1 MSTPDLS
8 ADFESHHIEGYAR
21 AAIEKGESGE
31 FKVPLISQITD
42 DLWTGGW
49 LPGVTLPDDFRF
61 VVSVYPWGEYEL
73 GPNTARI
80 SVEMYDSEEMPD
92 RHKLITLARIV
103 NAFRGA
109 GKTLVHCQAGLNRSA
124 LVAGV
129 ALVLDGRKPAEAI
142 DLLRSSRCDV
152 VLCNATFEHCLREW
166 T

>member
-1 MSTPDLS
+1 VSTPDLS
-8 ADFESHHIEGYAR
+8 ADFESHHIEGFAR
-21 AAIEKGESGE
+21 AAIEQGQSGE

-49 LPGVTLPDDFRF
+49 LPDVKLPDDFLF
-61 VVSVYPWGEYEL
+61 VVSMYPWGKYEL
-73 GPNTARI
+73 GLSTARI
-80 SVEMYDSEEMPD
+80 EVAMQDSDEVPD
-92 RHKLITLARIV
+92 RAQLFTLGRIV

-129 ALVLDGRKPAEAI
+129 ALILDGHSPDEAI
-142 DLLRSSRCDV
+142 ALLRSRSEV
-152 VLCNATFEHCLREW
+152 VLCNAAFERCLREW